1 LNLEAL
7 LAAAKELFSES
18 GTDAPLEDVARRAG
32 VGQGTLYRHF
42 PTREHLFVELMRE
55 RESSRPHRAGT
66 AQRVRPMAGPRPV
79 LRLYDRSA
87 AEYRGMSMRV
97 AEGLADD
104 TSPVAAAY
112 RVGYLAQAY
121 RVFLVVSDVP
131 NWRLELAGLA
141 LVFTRGAGPAL

>member
-1 LNLEAL
+1 
-7 LAAAKELFSES
+7 
-18 GTDAPLEDVARRAG
+18 
-32 VGQGTLYRHF
+32 
-42 PTREHLFVELMRE
+42 
-55 RESSRPHRAGT
+55 
-66 AQRVRPMAGPRPV
+66 
-79 LRLYDRSA
+79 
-87 AEYRGMSMRV
+87 MSMRV